1 MTELMDLIKP
11 QLDGM
16 REMYRVGYAAG
27 LAEGRRQANAE
38 FESGLSKIQQS
49 VPSCCPECDDHD
61 AEEREAN
68 G

>member
-16 REMYRVGYAAG
+16 HEMYRVGYAAG

-38 FESGLSKIQQS
+38 FSAELAKIKEDSNVFIQKS
-49 VPSCCPECDDHD
+49 
-61 AEEREAN
+61 
-68 G
+68 